1 MQNQSVTLLG
11 VEFFFSTENSS
22 QVVPWFHC
30 SKNITPPKM
39 NECRLRRD
47 RFKRKRNIFQ
57 PSIFR
62 GYSLVFR
69 GTNSEDA
76 FLAIKAFGSFMSRH
90 DSISIPVNQPL
101 TMVQKRRAGNWL
113 KKTTRRW
120 EWKKETHL
128 PNLCVLLPA
137 VKCFWGVLLVPPRKS
152 KGSQPWIYWYT
163 RAYWRNSRHQKIGK
177 IHKSGTTQT
186 TNPPCLFVHSHPQSI
201 NPPQINGC
209 SWFP

>member
-1 MQNQSVTLLG
+1 M
-11 VEFFFSTENSS
+11 
-22 QVVPWFHC
+22 PWFHC

-101 TMVQKRRAGNWL
+101 TVDNGTKTKGWKLAEKNNPALRMKKGNSSS
-113 KKTTRRW
+113 KS
-120 EWKKETHL
+120 
-128 PNLCVLLPA
+128 LCFASSCQMFLGCIVGSATKIKGVSTMDIL
-137 VKCFWGVLLVPPRKS
+137 VYKGVLKELQARK
-152 KGSQPWIYWYT
+152 KNRQNPQIWHNAGS
-163 RAYWRNSRHQKIGK
+163 
-177 IHKSGTTQT
+177 IHKSPSKEVNSLFAKLQPLTQKSRLDFQSLFRSCIYSIFS
-186 TNPPCLFVHSHPQSI
+186 PP
-201 NPPQINGC
+201 
-209 SWFP
+209 